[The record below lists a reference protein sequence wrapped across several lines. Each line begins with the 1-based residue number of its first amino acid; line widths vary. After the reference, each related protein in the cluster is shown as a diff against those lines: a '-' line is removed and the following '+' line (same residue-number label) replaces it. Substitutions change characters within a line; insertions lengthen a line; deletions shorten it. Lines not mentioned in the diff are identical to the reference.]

1 MFLEERISKIMYCLW
16 KENQRW
22 SDSNLK
28 SKFIDPVYLAKL
40 NQVQWTESIPC
51 LSQGSWVQAKLMNTV
66 TSVKAYDKLYFASFD
81 EASRKSCIKLKTV
94 RKPSRIFRKNYLT
107 TQLVDFT
114 IPSTI
119 RQKSG
124 IFLRRNPKIQLRIV
138 HLQHT
143 GYIISTFILS
153 PWIFL
158 VSPLQNGF

>member
-1 MFLEERISKIMYCLW
+1 MYCLC

-66 TSVKAYDKLYFASFD
+66 TSLKAYDKFNFASFD
-81 EASRKSCIKLKTV
+81 EESRKSCIKLKSV

-107 TQLVDFT
+107 TQSVDFT
-114 IPSTI
+114 IPSTL

-124 IFLRRNPKIQLRIV
+124 IFLRRNPKSNWEL
-138 HLQHT
+138 
-143 GYIISTFILS
+143 FIYNTLG
-153 PWIFL
+153 I
-158 VSPLQNGF
+158 

>member
-1 MFLEERISKIMYCLW
+1 MYCLC

-66 TSVKAYDKLYFASFD
+66 TSLKAYDKFNFAIFD
-81 EASRKSCIKLKTV
+81 EESRKSCIKLKTV

-107 TQLVDFT
+107 TQSVDFT
-114 IPSTI
+114 IPSTL

-124 IFLRRNPKIQLRIV
+124 IFLRRNPKSNWEL
-138 HLQHT
+138 
-143 GYIISTFILS
+143 FIYNTLG
-153 PWIFL
+153 I
-158 VSPLQNGF
+158 

>member
-1 MFLEERISKIMYCLW
+1 MYCLW

-22 SDSNLK
+22 SDSILK

-51 LSQGSWVQAKLMNTV
+51 LSQVPWVQAKLMNTV
-66 TSVKAYDKLYFASFD
+66 TSLKAYDKLYFASFD

-107 TQLVDFT
+107 TQSVDFT
-114 IPSTI
+114 IPSTL

>member
-1 MFLEERISKIMYCLW
+1 MYCLC

-66 TSVKAYDKLYFASFD
+66 TSLKAYDKFNFASFD
-81 EASRKSCIKLKTV
+81 EESRKSCIKLKTV
-94 RKPSRIFRKNYLT
+94 WKPSRIFRKNYLT
-107 TQLVDFT
+107 TQSVDFT
-114 IPSTI
+114 IPSTL

-124 IFLRRNPKIQLRIV
+124 IFLRPNPKSNWEL
-138 HLQHT
+138 
-143 GYIISTFILS
+143 FIYNTLG
-153 PWIFL
+153 I
-158 VSPLQNGF
+158 

>member
-1 MFLEERISKIMYCLW
+1 MYCLC

-66 TSVKAYDKLYFASFD
+66 TSLKAYDKFNFASFD
-81 EASRKSCIKLKTV
+81 EESRKSCIKLKTV

-107 TQLVDFT
+107 TQSVDFT
-114 IPSTI
+114 IPSTL
-119 RQKSG
+119 RQKSR
-124 IFLRRNPKIQLRIV
+124 IFLRRNPKSNWEL
-138 HLQHT
+138 
-143 GYIISTFILS
+143 FIYNTLG
-153 PWIFL
+153 I
-158 VSPLQNGF
+158 

>member
-1 MFLEERISKIMYCLW
+1 MYCLC

-66 TSVKAYDKLYFASFD
+66 TSLKAYDKFNFASFD
-81 EASRKSCIKLKTV
+81 EESRKSCIKLKTV

-107 TQLVDFT
+107 TQSVDFT

-124 IFLRRNPKIQLRIV
+124 IFLRRNPKSNWEL
-138 HLQHT
+138 
-143 GYIISTFILS
+143 FIYNTLG
-153 PWIFL
+153 I
-158 VSPLQNGF
+158 

>member
-1 MFLEERISKIMYCLW
+1 MYCMC

-66 TSVKAYDKLYFASFD
+66 TSLKAYDKFNFASFD
-81 EASRKSCIKLKTV
+81 EESRKSFIKLKTV

-107 TQLVDFT
+107 TQSVDFT
-114 IPSTI
+114 IPSTL

-124 IFLRRNPKIQLRIV
+124 IFLRRNPKSNWEL
-138 HLQHT
+138 
-143 GYIISTFILS
+143 FIYNTLG
-153 PWIFL
+153 I
-158 VSPLQNGF
+158 

>member
-1 MFLEERISKIMYCLW
+1 MYCLC
-16 KENQRW
+16 KENQGW

-40 NQVQWTESIPC
+40 NQVQWTDSIPC

-81 EASRKSCIKLKTV
+81 EASRKSCIKLKTI

-107 TQLVDFT
+107 TQSVDFT

-138 HLQHT
+138 HSQHT

>member
-1 MFLEERISKIMYCLW
+1 MYCLC

-40 NQVQWTESIPC
+40 NQVQWTESIPR

-66 TSVKAYDKLYFASFD
+66 TSLKAYDKFNFASFD
-81 EASRKSCIKLKTV
+81 EESRKSCIKLKTV

-107 TQLVDFT
+107 TQSVDFT
-114 IPSTI
+114 IPSTL

-124 IFLRRNPKIQLRIV
+124 IFLRRNPKSNWEL
-138 HLQHT
+138 
-143 GYIISTFILS
+143 FIYNTLG
-153 PWIFL
+153 I
-158 VSPLQNGF
+158 

>member
-1 MFLEERISKIMYCLW
+1 MCCLC

-40 NQVQWTESIPC
+40 NQVQWTESIPR

-66 TSVKAYDKLYFASFD
+66 TSLKAYDKFNFASFD
-81 EASRKSCIKLKTV
+81 EESRKSCIKLKTV

-107 TQLVDFT
+107 TQSVDFT
-114 IPSTI
+114 IPSTL

-124 IFLRRNPKIQLRIV
+124 IFLRRNPKSNWEL
-138 HLQHT
+138 
-143 GYIISTFILS
+143 FIYNTLG
-153 PWIFL
+153 I
-158 VSPLQNGF
+158 

>member
-1 MFLEERISKIMYCLW
+1 MYCLC

-40 NQVQWTESIPC
+40 NQLQWTESIPC

-66 TSVKAYDKLYFASFD
+66 TSLKAYDKFNFASFD
-81 EASRKSCIKLKTV
+81 EESRKSCIKLKTV

-107 TQLVDFT
+107 TQSVDFT
-114 IPSTI
+114 IPSTL

-124 IFLRRNPKIQLRIV
+124 IFLRRNPKSNWEL
-138 HLQHT
+138 
-143 GYIISTFILS
+143 FIYNTLG
-153 PWIFL
+153 I
-158 VSPLQNGF
+158 

>member
-1 MFLEERISKIMYCLW
+1 MYCLC

-107 TQLVDFT
+107 TQSVDFT
-114 IPSTI
+114 IPSTL

-124 IFLRRNPKIQLRIV
+124 IFLRRNPKSNWEL
-138 HLQHT
+138 
-143 GYIISTFILS
+143 FIYNTLG
-153 PWIFL
+153 I
-158 VSPLQNGF
+158 

>member
-1 MFLEERISKIMYCLW
+1 MYCLC

-66 TSVKAYDKLYFASFD
+66 TSLKAYDKFNFASFD
-81 EASRKSCIKLKTV
+81 EESRKSCIKLKTV

-107 TQLVDFT
+107 TQSVDFT
-114 IPSTI
+114 IPSTL

-124 IFLRRNPKIQLRIV
+124 IFLRRNPKSNWEL
-138 HLQHT
+138 
-143 GYIISTFILS
+143 FIYNTLG
-153 PWIFL
+153 I
-158 VSPLQNGF
+158 

>member
-1 MFLEERISKIMYCLW
+1 MYCLC

-22 SDSNLK
+22 SDSILK

-51 LSQGSWVQAKLMNTV
+51 FSQVPWVQAKLMNTV
-66 TSVKAYDKLYFASFD
+66 TSLKAYDKLYFASFD

-143 GYIISTFILS
+143 GYIISTFMLS